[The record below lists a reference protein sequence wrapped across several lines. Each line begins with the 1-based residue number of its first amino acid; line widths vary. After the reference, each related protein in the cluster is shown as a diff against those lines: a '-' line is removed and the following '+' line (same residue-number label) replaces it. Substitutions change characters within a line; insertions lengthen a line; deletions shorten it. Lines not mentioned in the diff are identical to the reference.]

1 MPSKYVP
8 TGKPPGRPRKQE
20 NPMTEGTE
28 KPAATPA
35 VQMISVEAAE
45 KQMRELAASLTADF
59 AKKLEVI
66 GATVPVNQPSDLTA
80 LGPVFE
86 KLGMQIAELTDQNA
100 QVQIR
105 RLPPAEIAARAAAFE
120 HMGELLSAIQA
131 KPASEW
137 PIYSLVAKTQ
147 LNGKDGPRIVD
158 PIISIGKNEWEQVR
172 IRHAGQPNL
181 AMRPYNDAAKAV
193 YKQYI
198 RHLGGSEAANKI
210 APQSPAWMTFDGTH
224 VIAGAG
230 NNSTRAHG
238 REFTVD
244 PIDIDGEDVAVA
256 RARNMSELTEEM
268 LVPNDPRR
276 KEIHVLGTLSPAA
289 TTGSTSARTV

>member
-1 MPSKYVP
+1 
-8 TGKPPGRPRKQE
+8 
-20 NPMTEGTE
+20 MTEGTKPTE
-28 KPAATPA
+28 TPAADMIPA
-35 VQMISVEAAE
+35 ADVAKMFAE
-45 KQMRELAASLTADF
+45 MKAEFAKQLEGMAAS
-59 AKKLEVI
+59 I
-66 GATVPVNQPSDLTA
+66 PVNQPSDLTA

-100 QVQIR
+100 QVQVK
-105 RLPPAEIAARAAAFE
+105 RLPPAEIQARAAAFE
-120 HMGELLSAIQA
+120 KMGELLSVIQT

-181 AMRPYNDAAKAV
+181 AMRPSNDVAKAV

-224 VIAGAG
+224 VIAGAA
-230 NNSTRAHG
+230 NNTARAHG

-244 PIDIDGEDVAVA
+244 PIDIDGEDVASA
-256 RARNMSELTEEM
+256 RLRNQSELTEEM

-276 KEIHVLGTLSPAA
+276 KEIRVLGTLAPAA